1 MGILANSEFIVA
13 GFTAALSFAVPQVS
27 SAQPIWPFD
36 DLIGGLGSF
45 ETATA
50 ASSKAELVAS
60 VISVNTIDCE
70 KAQTIV
76 ADYGF
81 KDIRAGN
88 CSSGTLVFTATR
100 DGKPFSIRIFAA
112 DGELA
117 EVKRLQ

>member
-1 MGILANSEFIVA
+1 MGILANSKFIIA
-13 GFTAALSFAVPQVS
+13 GFTAALSIAVPQVS

-36 DLIGGLGSF
+36 DLFGGLGSI

-50 ASSKAELVAS
+50 RGKAELVAN
-60 VISVNTIDCE
+60 VTSVNVINCE
-70 KAQTIV
+70 KAQAIV

-81 KDIRAGN
+81 KDIRDGN
-88 CSSGTLVFTATR
+88 CSGGTLVFTATR
-100 DGKPFSIRIFAA
+100 DGKPFSIIISAA

>member
-13 GFTAALSFAVPQVS
+13 GFTAALSIAIPQTS

-36 DLIGGLGSF
+36 DLFGSLGSF
-45 ETATA
+45 QTATA
-50 ASSKAELVAS
+50 ASSKPELVANI
-60 VISVNTIDCE
+60 ISVNAIDCE

-81 KDIRAGN
+81 KDIRAGD
-88 CSSGTLVFTATR
+88 CSGGTLVFTATR